1 MSFSPRM
8 ARSTFL
14 AVERRITLAA
24 VVLGSVCLV
33 FAALAGLYQVI
44 ARFVLFT
51 AASWSEPFIQ
61 AALIWM
67 TYLALA
73 GAMRTGTLISVDLLL
88 TLVGGRTKAGVR
100 AFTTLAVMSLLLVI
114 FWFGCILVWRV
125 QFQTIAG
132 LNISASWIY
141 AALPVGA
148 VISMLALVAY
158 QIDPPPDDDNPAL
171 ESGG

>member
-1 MSFSPRM
+1 MSSVSHLV
-8 ARSTFL
+8 RSTFL

-24 VVLGSVCLV
+24 VVLGSACLAL
-33 FAALAGLYQVI
+33 AALAGFYQVI
-44 ARFVLFT
+44 ARFILFT
-51 AASWSEPFIQ
+51 PASWSEPFIQ
-61 AALIWM
+61 AVLIWM

-88 TLVGGRTKAGVR
+88 TLVSGRTKAGIR

-114 FWFGCILVWRV
+114 FWFGSILVWRV
-125 QFQTIAG
+125 QYQTIAG
-132 LNISASWIY
+132 LNISASWVY
-141 AALPVGA
+141 AALPVGS

-158 QIDPPPDDDNPAL
+158 QIDPPDDDNAAL

>member
-1 MSFSPRM
+1 MTLVPRPV
-8 ARSTFL
+8 RSTFL
-14 AVERRITLAA
+14 AVERQITLAA

-33 FAALAGLYQVI
+33 FAALAGFYQVI
-44 ARFVLFT
+44 ARFILFT
-51 AASWSEPFIQ
+51 PASWSEPFIQ
-61 AALIWM
+61 AVLIWM

-73 GAMRTGTLISVDLLL
+73 GAMRSGTLISVDLLL
-88 TLVGGRTKAGVR
+88 TLVGGRTKAVIR

-125 QFQTIAG
+125 QYQTIAG

-158 QIDPPPDDDNPAL
+158 QIDPPDDDNAAL

>member
-1 MSFSPRM
+1 MSSVPRL

-44 ARFVLFT
+44 ARFILFT
-51 AASWSEPFIQ
+51 PASWSEPFIQ
-61 AALIWM
+61 AVLIWM

-88 TLVGGRTKAGVR
+88 TLVGGRTKAGIR

-132 LNISASWIY
+132 LNISAPWIY

-158 QIDPPPDDDNPAL
+158 QIDPPDDDNAAL